1 MENLQYMKPHT
12 NQPTPKAVQTT
23 YERHGRD
30 FYKRIGAIG
39 GRNSH
44 LGGFQ
49 EGAPLTVEAGRK
61 GGLKSRRTFH
71 YKYNFTQKT
80 PCDINH
86 LVSIIE
92 DKTDFPFYLKLVSAF
107 GIYTVKYTLQEDFV
121 QQLSYH
127 RIHQLI
133 SLPMDLDVPI
143 FYQEQDGS
151 VAVVLSHRG
160 TLITPNGV
168 EFDLNTLK
176 PKQVYGWSE
185 YYQGVRIINKERL

>member
-1 MENLQYMKPHT
+1 MKPHT
-12 NQPTPKAVQTT
+12 NQPTPKAVLTT

-71 YKYNFTQKT
+71 YQYKFTQKT
-80 PCDINH
+80 TCDLKH
-86 LVSIIE
+86 LLNIIE
-92 DKTDFPFYLKLVSAF
+92 DERDFPYYLKLVSAF
-107 GIYTVKYTLQEDFV
+107 GIYTVKYTLEEDFN
-121 QQLSYH
+121 QQMASH

-168 EFDLNTLK
+168 EFDLNVLK
-176 PKQVYGWSE
+176 PYQVYGWSE